1 MSIIGNPTLATCTIS
16 PFPGLLYSL
25 CSWIVASSFSI
36 PFRVMKMSGKLLLK
50 IFQAV
55 WASMVPRTGNEE
67 ETVSTQ
73 TRQFEGYPSS
83 PATRSSEE
91 NSLNQPNPEFS
102 EHPSSSRNKRSR
114 SIAAFLLPLLC
125 PCCYIMV
132 IVLRYFHKKLC
143 SALFGKKP
151 GSTHQ
156 ANRRR
161 SSRDRPR
168 SSRDRPRSSRDRPR
182 SSRDRPRSSRDRPR
196 SSRDRPRSSHDSQRT
211 FQDVAT

>member
-1 MSIIGNPTLATCTIS
+1 MSIIGGSTLTACTIS

-55 WASMVPRTGNEE
+55 WASTVSRTGKEE
-67 ETVSTQ
+67 ETVSIQ
-73 TRQFEGYPSS
+73 TREFKGHPSS

-91 NSLNQPNPEFS
+91 NSLNQPNPESS

-125 PCCYIMV
+125 PCCYIIV

-143 SALFGKKP
+143 CALFGKKP

-161 SSRDRPR
+161 SSRDRQ
-168 SSRDRPRSSRDRPR
+168 
-182 SSRDRPRSSRDRPR
+182 
-196 SSRDRPRSSHDSQRT
+196 RSSHDSHRT
-211 FQDVAT
+211 FQDVAM